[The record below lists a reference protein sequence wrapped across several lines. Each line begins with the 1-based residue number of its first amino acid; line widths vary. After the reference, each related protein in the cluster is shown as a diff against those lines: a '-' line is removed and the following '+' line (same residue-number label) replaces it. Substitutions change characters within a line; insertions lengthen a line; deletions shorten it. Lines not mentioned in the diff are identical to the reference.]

1 MRKKIQR
8 SMILCIAVALAVSYL
23 VSVVLVYQRTLRI
36 VRGEIRQEAGYI
48 SAALDISGEDY
59 LNELDIDDGTRI
71 TLIDA
76 NGDVEY
82 DSMGGD
88 YNFENHSSRPEFQE
102 ALRTG
107 SGEATRRSD
116 SIGQDMFYYA
126 KRLDDGNVL
135 RVSKT
140 VSSTFALAMSILPVM
155 TAAAVLML
163 VFAVFLSKWQA
174 KRLVAPINNLDLDD
188 PLRNDIYEEL
198 TPLLQRIDRQNREK
212 ESVDNMRKEFT
223 ANVSHELRTPLT
235 SISGYAEILKEGMV
249 LPEDVRSFSE
259 NIYNEAQRLI
269 RLIEDIMKLSKL
281 DEGGILLEK
290 EDVDLYE
297 LMVEIVKRLQNIA
310 GKRNVTM
317 DLQGEHVYVHGV
329 RQVLD
334 EMCYNICENAIKY
347 NKDHG
352 FVTILVWKAQNGPKV
367 LVEDTGIGIP
377 QEEQKRIFER
387 FYRVD
392 KSHSKETG
400 GTGLGLSIVKHGAM
414 LHNAEVKVTSS
425 VGQGTIMEISFEDEE
440 GRPVEQITEAIPD

>member
-8 SMILCIAVALAVSYL
+8 SMILCIAMALAVSYL
-23 VSVVLVYQRTLRI
+23 VSVVLIYQRTQRI

-48 SAALDISGEDY
+48 CAALEISGEDY
-59 LNELDIDDGTRI
+59 LKELDIDEGTRI

-76 NGDVEY
+76 DGDVKY

-102 ALRTG
+102 AVRTG
-107 SGEATRRSD
+107 SGEAARRSD
-116 SIGQDMFYYA
+116 SLGQDMFYYA
-126 KRLDDGNVL
+126 QRLGDGNVL

-155 TAAAVLML
+155 TAAAALML
-163 VFAVFLSKWQA
+163 IFAVFFSKWQA
-174 KRLVAPINNLDLDD
+174 RRLVAPINNLDLDD

-249 LPEDVRSFSE
+249 LPEDVRGFSE

-297 LMVEIVKRLQNIA
+297 LIMEIIRRLQNIA
-310 GKRNVTM
+310 EKKNVTM

-334 EMCYNICENAIKY
+334 EMCYNVCENAIKY
-347 NKDHG
+347 NRDG
-352 FVTILVWKAQNGPKV
+352 GSVTILVLKSPNGPKV
-367 LVEDTGIGIP
+367 LAEDTGIGIAP
-377 QEEQKRIFER
+377 EEQKRIFER

-414 LHNAEVKVTSS
+414 LHNAEVKVTSAL
-425 VGQGTIMEISFEDEE
+425 GQGTIMEICFEDADRSV
-440 GRPVEQITEAIPD
+440 RPSEKE